1 MSEKIGA
8 KHILV
13 DQEFEAN
20 DLLKKLKEGATFEDL
35 ARDFSKCP
43 SGKKGGDLGEF
54 GKGMMVEAF
63 EKVAY
68 DLEIGQISG
77 AVKTSFGYH
86 VIKRTS

>member
-63 EKVAY
+63 EKAAH

-77 AVKTSFGYH
+77 PVKTSFGYH